1 MSDEPAELYFNGSLG
16 LAKAVVLGA
25 NTRDGVTPWCVLGPS
40 RPSRARVEI
49 SRARVEI
56 SRARVAR
63 ATALDRARATP
74 SICAR

>member
-49 SRARVEI
+49 SRARV
-56 SRARVAR
+56 AR